1 MILNFEVTSK
11 HYHQIIFMESTTYTF
26 SKCKCDYC
34 GAIGRFHRHASYL
47 RYFISFES
55 NAPQI
60 QNLDILRVQCVSCK
74 KTHSV
79 LPKDIIPFKLHSLP
93 YVLTLLQSFYIQT
106 PSKRS
111 TAKAMET
118 NIDFVRRKLR
128 LFQCALSSLEAF
140 LRETGQLTSDAN
152 LSLETALSYLLQ
164 ESFDFRAYFR
174 THNVPLFLNRRSTSS
189 YPLRFIPFVSG

>member
-11 HYHQIIFMESTTYTF
+11 DYHQNIFIESTTHTF
-26 SKCKCDYC
+26 SKCKCDHC
-34 GAIGRFHRHASYL
+34 GAIGHFHRHASYL

-55 NAPQI
+55 NTLQI
-60 QNLDILRVQCVSCK
+60 QTLDILRVQCVSCQ

-79 LPKDIIPFKLHSLP
+79 LPKDVIPFQLHSLH
-93 YVLTLLQSFYIQT
+93 YVLTILQSFYTIS

-128 LFQCALSSLEAF
+128 LFQYALSSLEAF
-140 LRETGQLTSDAN
+140 LRETGQLTSDTN
-152 LSLETALSYLLQ
+152 LSPKTALSYLLE

-174 THNVPLFLNRRSTSS
+174 AHNVPLFLNRRNTSS
-189 YPLRFIPFVSG
+189 YPLRFIPFVSE